1 MEMTNSEIVM
11 RYRQAKK
18 KTEQIGILAELN
30 RCSNKEIVEIL
41 VDGGIKPT
49 AFNRNR
55 GKILD
60 TKEPIRKK
68 EPKAPTT
75 KPTTV
80 SSEAITVEKAIA
92 ALYDKARKLR
102 EERDKIQFQLAEI
115 NTHLSRLSNFIE
127 GGDENAT
134 V

>member
-1 MEMTNSEIVM
+1 MEMTNNEIVM

-30 RCSNKEIVEIL
+30 RCSNKQIVEIL

-68 EPKAPTT
+68 EPK
-75 KPTTV
+75 KPEPV
-80 SSEAITVEKAIA
+80 VNEAITVEKAIA
-92 ALYDKARKLR
+92 ALYDRARELR
-102 EERDKIQFQLAEI
+102 QERDKIQSQLAEI

-127 GGDENAT
+127 GGEENGT
-134 V
+134 I

>member
-30 RCSNKEIVEIL
+30 RCSNKQIVEIL

-55 GKILD
+55 SKILD
-60 TKEPIRKK
+60 TKEPLRKK
-68 EPKAPTT
+68 EPKEPE
-75 KPTTV
+75 PV
-80 SSEAITVEKAIA
+80 VNEAITIEKAIA
-92 ALYDKARKLR
+92 ALYDRARELR
-102 EERDKIQFQLAEI
+102 QERDKIQSQLAEI

-127 GGDENAT
+127 GGEENGT
-134 V
+134 I

>member
-30 RCSNKEIVEIL
+30 RCSNKQIIEIL

-68 EPKAPTT
+68 EPK
-75 KPTTV
+75 KPEPV
-80 SSEAITVEKAIA
+80 VNEVITVEKAIA
-92 ALYDKARKLR
+92 ALYDRARELR
-102 EERDKIQFQLAEI
+102 QERDKIQSQLAEI

-127 GGDENAT
+127 GGEENGT
-134 V
+134 I

>member
-30 RCSNKEIVEIL
+30 RCSNKQIVEIL

-68 EPKAPTT
+68 EPK
-75 KPTTV
+75 KPEPAVT
-80 SSEAITVEKAIA
+80 EAITVEKAIA
-92 ALYDKARKLR
+92 ALYDKARGLR
-102 EERDKIQFQLAEI
+102 EQRDKIQYQLAEI
-115 NTHLSRLSNFIE
+115 NTQLTRLSNYIE
-127 GGDENAT
+127 GGGDDDAT
-134 V
+134 I

>member
-1 MEMTNSEIVM
+1 MTNSEIVM

-68 EPKAPTT
+68 EPK

-92 ALYDKARKLR
+92 ALYDRARNLR
-102 EERDKIQFQLAEI
+102 EERDKIQYQLAEI
-115 NTHLSRLSNFIE
+115 NTHLSRLSNYIE